1 MKKSAQSD
9 DTDSDYENV
18 ENMSVDRR
26 DMSMNRARNSYRVA
40 QGPSGCQQPE
50 TTSDSS
56 DDTESEMLAKTM
68 CAPTAPNPDS
78 SSYHQIP
85 REYDEEFLI
94 SRVIGFVSSA
104 DEENATMHL
113 VRSRSSSSTTTTTT
127 PTPTLISG
135 GIATPATATSVAYN
149 SRDHGHYRALND
161 DIDNNTGHGQMY
173 CLTDWSSSDE
183 ETSFYNDRT
192 SVLSSAIGAERQLVG
207 SEYFNSSRGGY

>member
-1 MKKSAQSD
+1 MKKSAPGD
-9 DTDSDYENV
+9 ENV
-18 ENMSVDRR
+18 EEMSCDRR
-26 DMSMNRARNSYRVA
+26 NKSMNRARNSYRVA
-40 QGPSGCQQPE
+40 QGPSACQQPA

-56 DDTESEMLAKTM
+56 DDTESEVLATTV
-68 CAPTAPNPDS
+68 CASSAPNPDS

-94 SRVIGFVSSA
+94 SRVIGFVSGA
-104 DEENATMHL
+104 GEENATMHL
-113 VRSRSSSSTTTTTT
+113 VRSRSSSSTTTTT
-127 PTPTLISG
+127 PTPAAAAT
-135 GIATPATATSVAYN
+135 TPAAHDSGD
-149 SRDHGHYRALND
+149 REHYRALND
-161 DIDNNTGHGQMY
+161 DFDNNTGHGQMY